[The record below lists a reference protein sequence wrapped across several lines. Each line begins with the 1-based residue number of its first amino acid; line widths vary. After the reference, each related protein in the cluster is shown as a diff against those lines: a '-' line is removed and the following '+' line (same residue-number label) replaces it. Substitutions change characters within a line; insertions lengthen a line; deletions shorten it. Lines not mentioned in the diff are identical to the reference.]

1 MSKIIINYPDSVDLT
16 EYSKASTEI
25 IKYGLPKDVKF
36 CNSCVM
42 TNQLPKSEVEHT
54 HNGKELIKKFLF
66 NICKAKCNWIIKIL
80 FPIKP
85 AEASERNIMSSSF
98 NHSSSYN
105 QLWGCAEKKYYP
117 F

>member
-1 MSKIIINYPDSVDLT
+1 MLGRLMSKVIINYPDTVDLT

-54 HNGKELIKKFLF
+54 HNILTKNLYLKQ
-66 NICKAKCNWIIKIL
+66 CII
-80 FPIKP
+80 
-85 AEASERNIMSSSF
+85 
-98 NHSSSYN
+98 
-105 QLWGCAEKKYYP
+105 
-117 F
+117 